1 MSRYRATLITMS
13 LAKQIW
19 KSYNAKLWSWLKSAM
34 HVTSINLKSRIL
46 QTRASL
52 SPSLFRAHDSAAR
65 YRVPM
70 SSFSSLQLLPLVG
83 YFHPFCGF
91 FSVPCGSF
99 CCHVWPV
106 YSDFRGWLATYLD
119 RHRVCVCV
127 LGVFSLDLCGFLV
140 HDEIFNSP
148 RCLVGNGLRDS
159 SHLKCFLATP
169 WWFGVSLLKQ
179 LLLWSPFRIEWP
191 SLPWNWFI
199 IFIVCSSG
207 ILSLNYDN
215 HLSN

>member
-1 MSRYRATLITMS
+1 MSRYRAALITMS

-34 HVTSINLKSRIL
+34 HVTSINLKSRVL

-52 SPSLFRAHDSAAR
+52 SPSLFLFFLPST
-65 YRVPM
+65 PTLGGLFP
-70 SSFSSLQLLPLVG
+70 SFLWV
-83 YFHPFCGF
+83 F

-99 CCHVWPV
+99 CCPVWLV

-140 HDEIFNSP
+140 HGEIFNSP
-148 RCLVGNGLRDS
+148 RCLVGSGLGDS

-169 WWFGVSLLKQ
+169 WRFGVSLLKQ
-179 LLLWSPFRIEWP
+179 LLLRSPIRIEWP